1 MDNQKIGERIK
12 SRRSELDISAADLAA
27 RLSMSKATIHRYEN
41 GDIRNIKLPVVE
53 SLARELKVNPLWLL
67 GKSERKEPFTDDG
80 QSLASMLDELI
91 EFVSESVCPTVRG
104 RTITREQQQ
113 VILAG
118 LRLTKN
124 YIDSIR

>member
-12 SRRSELDISAADLAA
+12 NRRSDLDISAADLAA

-41 GDIRNIKLPVVE
+41 GDIHNIKLPVVE

-67 GKSERKEPFTDDG
+67 GKSERKELFSDDG
-80 QSLASMLDELI
+80 RSLASMLDELI
-91 EFVSESVCPTVRG
+91 EFVSESACPTIMG
-104 RTITREQQQ
+104 RSVTHEQQQ
-113 VILAG
+113 MILAG

-124 YIDSIR
+124 YIDTIK